1 MGPRH
6 GDEVL
11 IRVLPV
17 YPSSGFVFPDCAEDI
32 RASTLV
38 ALVITLV
45 MCWANIKNFGGSS
58 PNAPHVCCSRKLAST
73 LLTKLWGERGILYPL
88 QKSNRRFGN
97 QVPGDIPHEIKL
109 RVFPVVLLTRGQVR
123 LGGWWG
129 LGSAVHA
136 ARRLIKIKALDSW
149 KGAW

>member
-1 MGPRH
+1 MRGLNIELDDKQDSRIITISKKSQSPSCTGSPFNIPIIICVSNNKRTAFLPTAAGTGPRH

-17 YPSSGFVFPDCAEDI
+17 YPSSGFVFPGCTEDT

-45 MCWANIKNFGGSS
+45 MCWANIKNFGGLS

-73 LLTKLWGERGILYPL
+73 LLTKL
-88 QKSNRRFGN
+88 
-97 QVPGDIPHEIKL
+97 
-109 RVFPVVLLTRGQVR
+109 
-123 LGGWWG
+123 
-129 LGSAVHA
+129 
-136 ARRLIKIKALDSW
+136 
-149 KGAW
+149 